1 MDIRPTL
8 GGENRFHDFSLP
20 NRKCLAGNP
29 LDRFF
34 KEIVKPISLK
44 NIGRMSILQ
53 NSNRNQDER

>member
-1 MDIRPTL
+1 MDIRPTW

-20 NRKCLAGNP
+20 NRKELTKHNVG
-29 LDRFF
+29 RFF

-53 NSNRNQDER
+53 NTSYNAL